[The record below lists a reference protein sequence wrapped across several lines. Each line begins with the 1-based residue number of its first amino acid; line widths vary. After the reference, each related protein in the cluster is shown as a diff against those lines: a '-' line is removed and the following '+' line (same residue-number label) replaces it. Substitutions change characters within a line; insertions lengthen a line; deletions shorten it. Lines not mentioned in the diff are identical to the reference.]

1 MPRTINIF
9 LAGMQ
14 HHVYLDEVANGF
26 ADYMGCTVSLR
37 KEDDNR
43 WDKGKAVAAYLN
55 YELLAYVT
63 GGDKDKKRMRK
74 LMEKVGKSQI
84 RGTIRKFIK
93 AQSKNESD
101 MLQISVKVPDEVTL
115 QEDQPDEEDWS
126 QWLWLGPVLPLSEE
140 AHQLHAVTDELLEM
154 LRDGEPLDDYMLKGL
169 EKMAE
174 LSWADISKEMFRAY
188 SEILS
193 LLTMGANLYPEM
205 EEAAVKVQQIMTHI
219 GSPEV
224 REKVYAQMM
233 KTAKTSEVARIIASQ
248 QYDLVNLTPQISQ
261 VLVNMMSTDAQGMIG
276 RIWYMGMPQVVL
288 NGVMSSL
295 TFLLRLLIDNGQHVT
310 DVHVPID
317 ERVIEVGKLLA
328 SCEGMP
334 MEFCKNVCNI
344 IATNVPMLDQ
354 SDLDRLKLASKG
366 TPQIGIQITNSVVQG
381 NNMADSIQSAADGQ
395 MPVPP
400 MTALPIAEAQK
411 LLTDK
416 KDGIQ

>member
-14 HHVYLDEVANGF
+14 HHVYLDEVANGL

-154 LRDGEPLDDYMLKGL
+154 LRYGEPLDDYMLKGL

-174 LSWADISKEMFRAY
+174 LS
-188 SEILS
+188 
-193 LLTMGANLYPEM
+193 
-205 EEAAVKVQQIMTHI
+205 
-219 GSPEV
+219 
-224 REKVYAQMM
+224 
-233 KTAKTSEVARIIASQ
+233 
-248 QYDLVNLTPQISQ
+248 
-261 VLVNMMSTDAQGMIG
+261 
-276 RIWYMGMPQVVL
+276 
-288 NGVMSSL
+288 
-295 TFLLRLLIDNGQHVT
+295 
-310 DVHVPID
+310 
-317 ERVIEVGKLLA
+317 
-328 SCEGMP
+328 
-334 MEFCKNVCNI
+334 
-344 IATNVPMLDQ
+344 
-354 SDLDRLKLASKG
+354 
-366 TPQIGIQITNSVVQG
+366 
-381 NNMADSIQSAADGQ
+381 
-395 MPVPP
+395 
-400 MTALPIAEAQK
+400 
-411 LLTDK
+411 
-416 KDGIQ
+416 

>member
-1 MPRTINIF
+1 MSKTIRIF

-14 HHVYLDEVANGF
+14 HHGYLDEVANGF
-26 ADYMGCTVSLR
+26 ADYMGSTVSLR

-63 GGDKDKKRMRK
+63 GSEKDKLRVRK

-84 RGTIRKFIK
+84 RGTIKKFIK
-93 AQSKNESD
+93 AQSQNESD
-101 MLQISVKVPDEVTL
+101 MLQISVKVPDEVSLSDEL
-115 QEDQPDEEDWS
+115 QEEEDWS
-126 QWLWLGPVLPLSEE
+126 QWLWLGPVLPLCEE

-154 LRDGEPLDDYMLKGL
+154 LRDGEPLNNYMLKGL
-169 EKMAE
+169 DKMAE
-174 LSWADISKEMFRAY
+174 LSWADISKEMSRAY

-205 EEAAVKVQQIMTHI
+205 EQAAVKVQQIITHI

-233 KTAKTSEVARIIASQ
+233 KNAKSAEVARIIVAQ
-248 QYDLVNLTPQISQ
+248 TYDLTTLTPQISQ
-261 VLVNMMSTDAQGMIG
+261 VLVNMMSTDVQGMIG
-276 RIWYMGMPQVVL
+276 RIWYLGMPRNVL

-295 TFLLRLLIDNGQHVT
+295 TFLLRLLLDKGEHVT

-334 MEFCKNVCNI
+334 MEFCKNICNI

-366 TPQIGIQITNSVVQG
+366 TPQIGVQINNSLVQG
-381 NNMADSIQSAADGQ
+381 NNMADNITPSIDGQ

-400 MTALPIAEAQK
+400 MTALPMDEVQK
-411 LLTDK
+411 LLTDES
-416 KDGIQ
+416 